1 MPGTST
7 SCASSSTAAPG
18 ADGQASR
25 SAGRSQP
32 AGARPKVAV
41 SVSFCWPRYSVSGTF
56 VPDDNAWTSL
66 VSPWAEVTAFPV
78 QQVGYVQPAGYIQ
91 QVGYWHYRPWA
102 CSNHYFRRHHWYLC
116 R

>member
-1 MPGTST
+1 MKLTI
-7 SCASSSTAAPG
+7 TAIA
-18 ADGQASR
+18 AM
-25 SAGRSQP
+25 
-32 AGARPKVAV
+32 
-41 SVSFCWPRYSVSGTF
+41 F
-56 VPDDNAWTSL
+56 SL
-66 VSPWAEVTAFPV
+66 LMLISPSHANAEVTAFPV